1 MPEQTVD
8 TKRIKS
14 RIPHIHGL
22 WPFAIAVWNEMLRTR
37 AFVVA
42 AALSFY
48 FLLSLIPLL
57 FLFSSLL
64 AYLPIPD
71 VSDHLLDLLATFV
84 PPEAMVFVSKA
95 VGSVLTPHGGGVLS
109 LSILG
114 YLWSASGGFSAMI
127 EALDIAY
134 DVRISRP
141 WWKDR
146 LQALLL
152 TVTTGGLFY
161 ASLLLLIAGSSFGKL
176 LTNALLVPAAFAPI
190 WPGVRL
196 VLTFTTFLL
205 AMMVLYVLGPNTKIS
220 FRSALPG
227 ALLAIA
233 GWLAGSFGLTFYL
246 KHFADYDLTYGSLG
260 AVVVLMLWFYII
272 AIAMLVGAEVN
283 ARLAK
288 RNTVIESDG
297 VAPTRLKT
305 ESVEA
310 AG

>member
-1 MPEQTVD
+1 VSIHSSRGPLGH
-8 TKRIKS
+8 IKQ
-14 RIPHIHGL
+14 L
-22 WPFAIAVWNEMLRTR
+22 WRFALDVWNEMLRTR

-57 FLFSSLL
+57 FVFSSLL

-84 PPEAMVFVSKA
+84 PAEAMVFVA
-95 VGSVLTPHGGGVLS
+95 QAIGSVLTPHGGGVVS

-114 YLWSASGGFSAMI
+114 YLWSASGGFSALI
-127 EALDIAY
+127 DALDIAY
-134 DVRISRP
+134 DVQISRP

-152 TVTTGGLFY
+152 TFTTGALFY
-161 ASLLLLIAGSSFGKL
+161 VSLLLLIAGSSFGKV
-176 LTNALLVPAAFAPI
+176 LTTAFLVPAAFAHL
-190 WPGVRL
+190 WPGLRL
-196 VLTFTTFLL
+196 VLTFTTFLM
-205 AMMVLYVLGPNTKIS
+205 AMLVLYVLGPNTKITL
-220 FRSALPG
+220 RSALPG
-227 ALLAIA
+227 ALLAIS

-246 KHFADYDLTYGSLG
+246 KHFANYDLTYGSLG

-272 AIAMLVGAEVN
+272 AIAMLIGAEVN
-283 ARLAK
+283 AQLAK
-288 RNTVIESDG
+288 RR
-297 VAPTRLKT
+297 VAMNSHGMAIAGQPG

>member
-1 MPEQTVD
+1 VN
-8 TKRIKS
+8 TKS
-14 RIPHIHGL
+14 WTSLVGHIDGIWL
-22 WPFAIAVWNEMLRTR
+22 CAVAVWNEMLRTR

-57 FLFSSLL
+57 FVFSSLL
-64 AYLPIPD
+64 AYLPVAD
-71 VSDHLLDLLATFV
+71 VSDRLLDLLATFV
-84 PPEAMVFVSKA
+84 PSEAMEFVSKA

-134 DVRISRP
+134 NVEISRP

-152 TVTTGGLFY
+152 TLTTGALFY
-161 ASLLLLIAGSSFGKL
+161 ASLLLLIAGSSFGRL
-176 LTNALLVPAAFAPI
+176 LMNASLVPAAFAHI
-190 WPGVRL
+190 WPTIRL
-196 VLTFTTFLL
+196 ILTFATFLA
-205 AMMVLYVLGPNTKIS
+205 AMLVLYVLGPNTKITI
-220 FRSALPG
+220 RSALPG

-246 KHFADYDLTYGSLG
+246 QHFANYDLTYGSLG

-272 AIAMLVGAEVN
+272 AIAMLIGAEVN
-283 ARLAK
+283 AQLAK
-288 RNTVIESDG
+288 RRAIGSPGIVLG
-297 VAPTRLKT
+297 AGKA

-310 AG
+310 AR